1 MDKMAPIFRYAP
13 VQVRPQPGAPRA
25 CSHCCRSS
33 RARRPSRLPP
43 LSGLM
48 RWLPQQLRLCC
59 YPPLRRPLFNQLP
72 PNKRLPLRSSRLA
85 QPSTLPPRWTGSVLD
100 FVWATPEGR
109 PTGWRLS
116 KRRLTGKCA
125 KSPKSASRER
135 ESRRARYSARG
146 RSTPELGMVGETPVE
161 VDAALLHWLDAWGVV
176 DVIGRGVSAQS
187 WADVQ
192 NGKARR
198 HPKLRDICTAFKC
211 YTCIYKV
218 NILWLPFPL
227 LSALL
232 SADNVISRHSKK
244 FCGRLSA
251 PVTWRGGRS

>member
-1 MDKMAPIFRYAP
+1 MVAPAATPLLLSAIEAASIQP
-13 VQVRPQPGAPRA
+13 VA
-25 CSHCCRSS
+25 S
-33 RARRPSRLPP
+33 
-43 LSGLM
+43 
-48 RWLPQQLRLCC
+48 QQT
-59 YPPLRRPLFNQLP
+59 FAASQLA
-72 PNKRLPLRSSRLA
+72 SVRLA

-125 KSPKSASRER
+125 KSPKSASRKR

-146 RSTPELGMVGETPVE
+146 RSIPELGMVGETPVE

-211 YTCIYKV
+211 YTCIYKLIYIMV
-218 NILWLPFPL
+218 
-227 LSALL
+227 A
-232 SADNVISRHSKK
+232 ISTAFSTA
-244 FCGRLSA
+244 FS
-251 PVTWRGGRS
+251 